1 MLAKYWVTK
10 SEKINKAKIKF
21 FMFWQRFMARNVD
34 ALETT
39 AKKHIK
45 QVN

>member
-1 MLAKYWVTK
+1 
-10 SEKINKAKIKF
+10 
-21 FMFWQRFMARNVD
+21 MFWQTFMARNVD

-45 QVN
+45 QVKQQKNL